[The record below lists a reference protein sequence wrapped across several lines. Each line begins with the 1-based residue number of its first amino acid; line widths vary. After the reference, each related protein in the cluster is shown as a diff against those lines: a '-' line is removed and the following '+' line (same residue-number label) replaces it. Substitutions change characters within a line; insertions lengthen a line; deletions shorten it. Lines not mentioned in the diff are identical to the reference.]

1 MQNKTLFITSWLEC
15 NINKVKNKHDQFI
28 KIKAME
34 LILFAGSAVAGV
46 AIAETV
52 GGMGLAVAGTAI
64 AIEAAPVIV
73 TGAIVGLAAYGIKS
87 ALFDW

>member
-1 MQNKTLFITSWLEC
+1 
-15 NINKVKNKHDQFI
+15 
-28 KIKAME
+28 ME
-34 LILFAGSAVAGV
+34 IILFAATGAIAGAAV
-46 AIAETV
+46 AETV

-73 TGAIVGLAAYGIKS
+73 TGAVVGMAAYGVKS

>member
-1 MQNKTLFITSWLEC
+1 
-15 NINKVKNKHDQFI
+15 
-28 KIKAME
+28 ME
-34 LILFAGSAVAGV
+34 IILFAATGAVAGAAV
-46 AIAETV
+46 AETI

-73 TGAIVGLAAYGIKS
+73 TGAVIGMAAYGVKS

>member
-1 MQNKTLFITSWLEC
+1 
-15 NINKVKNKHDQFI
+15 
-28 KIKAME
+28 ME
-34 LILFAGSAVAGV
+34 LLLFAATGVVAGAAV
-46 AIAETV
+46 AETV

-73 TGAIVGLAAYGIKS
+73 TGAVVGLAAYGVKS

>member
-1 MQNKTLFITSWLEC
+1 
-15 NINKVKNKHDQFI
+15 
-28 KIKAME
+28 ME
-34 LILFAGSAVAGV
+34 LFLFAATGALAGK

-64 AIEAAPVIV
+64 AIETAPVIA
-73 TGAIVGLAAYGIKS
+73 TGVVVGLAAYGVKS

>member
-1 MQNKTLFITSWLEC
+1 
-15 NINKVKNKHDQFI
+15 
-28 KIKAME
+28 ME
-34 LILFAGSAVAGV
+34 LLLFAATGAVAGAAV
-46 AIAETV
+46 AETI

-73 TGAIVGLAAYGIKS
+73 TGAVVGLAAYGVKS